1 MGSHVEGAAVPG
13 TASLASPRVSAECST
28 DRKKVGPLL
37 VLGAHHLGQ
46 LCQPRRRGESQNCPE
61 EGSAFALLT
70 EPGRPLPCDLL
81 SGGSTFSLNTIF
93 LCALSGTPSQVPIP
107 TCEVLETL
115 PRGGWLWGHGTRACG
130 AAGDPCCGGNASIPV
145 GPVLKDLK
153 VIAFPPSAKTNRLRR
168 HEIRCKVGSQDK
180 KMTLGGEKS
189 KIQIKREVELMVV
202 HDVGSF
208 VGADAPW

>member
-70 EPGRPLPCDLL
+70 EPGRSTACAPPAACLPGRTPGSQVHALQD
-81 SGGSTFSLNTIF
+81 SGWPQPQPGPPPA
-93 LCALSGTPSQVPIP
+93 CALLLHLRAGSCGLTLRPRAEASSSGTSSSKRMR
-107 TCEVLETL
+107 TT
-115 PRGGWLWGHGTRACG
+115 PRK
-130 AAGDPCCGGNASIPV
+130 SILQP
-145 GPVLKDLK
+145 LR
-153 VIAFPPSAKTNRLRR
+153 SA
-168 HEIRCKVGSQDK
+168 
-180 KMTLGGEKS
+180 
-189 KIQIKREVELMVV
+189 
-202 HDVGSF
+202 
-208 VGADAPW
+208 VGARASRSASLD